1 MQSLDHPKKLDGH
14 FENASSRHGALISRL
29 APRRPSTVAI
39 AALVGL
45 SVLAT
50 SVLAFDVEPGN
61 YMFFPSGTNLL
72 FGYYQYSSSD
82 RFIAD
87 NGTRV
92 PNSELTTDVGIVREN
107 YYGDLDGTP
116 FCTHVIL
123 PFGTIESARVGGGP
137 LTIDNGLG
145 DLITGA
151 TIWPIHTSGDYGT
164 EFGISQFFVFPT
176 GTFNPN
182 GVGLGSGAIS
192 ANPELGIVQHL
203 GHGFMLSSTLDARF
217 QANRNYEGR
226 QFETGTSY
234 TVQMTLGYEV
244 TPKAAVWAG
253 YLGQFGGKA
262 YVDGIYTGQ
271 KTRVDDVRV
280 YGETF
285 LTRTWH
291 LNVMVATDVSATG
304 GFQRGIYT
312 QIRLVKAFWGPGAK
326 Y

>member
-1 MQSLDHPKKLDGH
+1 MEPLDCPKKIESHL
-14 FENASSRHGALISRL
+14 ENACSEPGALLSRMT
-29 APRRPSTVAI
+29 PRRRSILAI
-39 AALVGL
+39 AAIVGL
-45 SVLAT
+45 SVLET
-50 SVLAFDVEPGN
+50 SALAFDVEPGN
-61 YMFFPSGTNLL
+61 YIYFPSGTNLL
-72 FGYYQYSSSD
+72 FGYYQYASSD
-82 RFIAD
+82 KFIAD
-87 NGTRV
+87 NGSRV
-92 PNSELTTDVGIVREN
+92 PNSELTSDVGILREN

-123 PFGTIESARVGGGP
+123 PFGTIESVRVGGVP
-137 LTIDNGLG
+137 LTTDNGLG
-145 DLITGA
+145 DLIVGA
-151 TIWPIHTSGDYGT
+151 TIWPIHTTGDYGT
-164 EFGISQFFVFPT
+164 DFGVSQFLVLPT

-182 GVGLGSGAIS
+182 GAGLGSGAIS

-217 QANRNYEGR
+217 QADRNYQGR

-253 YLGQFGGKA
+253 YLGEFGGKS
-262 YVDGIYTGQ
+262 YVDGTYTGQ

-312 QIRLVKAFWGPGAK
+312 QIRLVKAFWGRAVDH
-326 Y
+326 